1 MFMGTPFALSGVP
14 LDIRKGDCMSRGELR
29 TMVAFEFGKPIPY
42 REKMVRSF
50 YEKMLLLSAECKTKA
65 QFEKESMDM
74 VNGLFDKIELEAR
87 EYYAICKIRAELLD
101 TLRWVDD

>member
-14 LDIRKGDCMSRGELR
+14 LDIRKGDNMARGSER
-29 TMVAFEFGKPIPY
+29 CMVAFEFGKPIVY
-42 REKMVRSF
+42 REKMVRSY

-74 VNGLFDKIELEAR
+74 VNGLFDKIDLEAR

>member
-1 MFMGTPFALSGVP
+1 MA
-14 LDIRKGDCMSRGELR
+14 RGFVKS
-29 TMVAFEFGKPIPY
+29 MPAFELGKPIVY
-42 REKMVRSF
+42 REKMVRSY
-50 YEKMLLLSAECKTKA
+50 YEKLLLLSAECKTKA

-74 VNGLFDKIELEAR
+74 VNGLFDKIDLEAH